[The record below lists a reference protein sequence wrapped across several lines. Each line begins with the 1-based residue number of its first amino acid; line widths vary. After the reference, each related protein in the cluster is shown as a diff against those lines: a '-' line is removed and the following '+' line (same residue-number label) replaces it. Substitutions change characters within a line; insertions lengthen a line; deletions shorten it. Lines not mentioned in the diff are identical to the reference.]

1 LRGISCRDGAGTERH
16 RPGSSRGENEEVS
29 SQRAKVRSGEL
40 GDKARTQEGGH
51 RCRCRHQPEPPV
63 YSHNEH
69 LLSAYCVLGS
79 ISHTEP
85 VDESEGK

>member
-1 LRGISCRDGAGTERH
+1 MKRSLQSEGKGTEWR
-16 RPGSSRGENEEVS
+16 
-29 SQRAKVRSGEL
+29 L

-69 LLSAYCVLGS
+69 LLSAYCVLGTT
-79 ISHTEP
+79 SHTEP
-85 VDESEGK
+85 VDESDGK